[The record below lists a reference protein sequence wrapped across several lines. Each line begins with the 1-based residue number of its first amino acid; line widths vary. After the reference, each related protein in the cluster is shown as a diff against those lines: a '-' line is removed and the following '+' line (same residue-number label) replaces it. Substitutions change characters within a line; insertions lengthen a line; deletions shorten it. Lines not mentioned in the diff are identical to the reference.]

1 MSTAPPPSAG
11 EGAATPQPAPE
22 GMLGGGDGGST
33 ADPSQTTEATGQDG
47 LDAKEVLTRSSKI
60 KPIKLPGVMEDGP
73 GPEET
78 EAAAQ
83 RVRDERGRFVK
94 AADSQGGPTER
105 EPAPG
110 VDGEV
115 PEVPEPPV
123 DPNAP
128 KKYVFAGKEYD
139 SPEQAEQSFKSLQGQ
154 FKPLIEARDAAAH
167 SANGWKQVADG
178 QQARIQQLE
187 AELAKVQQAPQPQSQ
202 PAEQGQSEQ
211 AQADIDWDLYAV
223 IRQAAEAEGNPWKA
237 DRWLHEQMQE
247 AIKSREAALRDE
259 LTKPYRE
266 AQARQQTLA
275 EVEQLASSLA
285 EYVNDSDGQ
294 PSFPELRDSR
304 SAYMIGKLWQQ
315 MGLPPQYATTPQGM
329 VAAIALYRMIE
340 SQSAQPEPTSQAP
353 VPASPPA
360 PDPALAAAELGG
372 GKPESMPSAAAGD
385 VDPRAA
391 AMLAGL
397 RRTALTRKGLGFS
410 D

>member
-1 MSTAPPPSAG
+1 
-11 EGAATPQPAPE
+11 
-22 GMLGGGDGGST
+22 MLGGGDGGST
-33 ADPSQTTEATGQDG
+33 ADPSQVTEATGQDG
-47 LDAKEVLTRSSKI
+47 LEVLTQSKRI
-60 KPIKLPGVMEDGP
+60 KPIKLPGVLEDGP

-78 EAAAQ
+78 ADAAQ
-83 RVRDERGRFVK
+83 RARDERGRFVK
-94 AADSQGGPTER
+94 AAESQGGPTER

-128 KKYVFAGKEYD
+128 KKYVFAGKEYE
-139 SPEQAEQSFKSLQGQ
+139 SQEQAEQSFKSLQGQ
-154 FKPLIEARDAAAH
+154 FKPLIEARDAAAY

-187 AELAKVQQAPQPQSQ
+187 AELAARQAPPQSQ
-202 PAEQGQSEQ
+202 PAEQGQSAEQQ

-247 AIKSREAALRDE
+247 AIKAREAALRDE

-340 SQSAQPEPTSQAP
+340 SQSAQPSPEPTSQEP
-353 VPASPPA
+353 VPTSPPA
-360 PDPALAAAELGG
+360 PDPARAAAELGG
-372 GKPESMPSAAAGD
+372 GKPESMPSAAAGE
-385 VDPRAA
+385 VDPRQAA
-391 AMLAGL
+391 ILAGL

>member
-1 MSTAPPPSAG
+1 
-11 EGAATPQPAPE
+11 
-22 GMLGGGDGGST
+22 
-33 ADPSQTTEATGQDG
+33 
-47 LDAKEVLTRSSKI
+47 
-60 KPIKLPGVMEDGP
+60 
-73 GPEET
+73 
-78 EAAAQ
+78 
-83 RVRDERGRFVK
+83 
-94 AADSQGGPTER
+94 
-105 EPAPG
+105 

-128 KKYVFAGKEYD
+128 KKYVFAGKEYE
-139 SPEQAEQSFKSLQGQ
+139 SQEQAEQSFKSLQGQ
-154 FKPLIEARDAAAH
+154 FKPLIEARDAAAY

-187 AELAKVQQAPQPQSQ
+187 AELAARQAPPQSQ
-202 PAEQGQSEQ
+202 PAEQGQSAEQQ

-247 AIKSREAALRDE
+247 AIKAREAALRDE

-340 SQSAQPEPTSQAP
+340 SQSAQPSPEPTSQAP
-353 VPASPPA
+353 VPTSPPA
-360 PDPALAAAELGG
+360 PDPARAAAELGG
-372 GKPESMPSAAAGD
+372 GKPESMPSAAAGE
-385 VDPRAA
+385 VDPRQAA
-391 AMLAGL
+391 ILAGL